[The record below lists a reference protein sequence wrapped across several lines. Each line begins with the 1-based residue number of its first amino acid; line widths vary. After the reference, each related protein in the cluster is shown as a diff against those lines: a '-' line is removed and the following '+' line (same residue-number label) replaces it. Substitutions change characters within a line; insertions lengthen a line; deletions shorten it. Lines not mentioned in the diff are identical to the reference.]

1 MTPLPPELPTDRNRW
16 YYSRLLGGAA
26 LILISTTTFALYLY
40 NPDLFRRVNR
50 QVIDIRIADLPPH
63 PPEERLDDKD
73 DDPIRHWQEQA
84 VQGDAEAQYRLGLE
98 YLNSPYPV
106 QRRAGLTWLREAAA
120 QHHLPAEETLM
131 NYLWDKNRAEAER
144 WLQQAAEEG
153 SHDAQTA
160 LAESLTPP
168 DPADKTTDKQ
178 P

>member
-1 MTPLPPELPTDRNRW
+1 MKNLTTVLALSLALCLPLH
-16 YYSRLLGGAA
+16 A
-26 LILISTTTFALYLY
+26 
-40 NPDLFRRVNR
+40 
-50 QVIDIRIADLPPH
+50 
-63 PPEERLDDKD
+63 
-73 DDPIRHWQEQA
+73 QETATSITQLQEKA
-84 VQGDAEAQYRLGLE
+84 EAGDAEAQYSLGLE

-106 QRRAGLTWLREAAA
+106 KRRAGLTWLREAAA

>member
-1 MTPLPPELPTDRNRW
+1 MTPHPPELPTDRNRW

-26 LILISTTTFALYLY
+26 LVLISTTTFALYLY
-40 NPDLFRRVNR
+40 NPDLFRREKVQTIN
-50 QVIDIRIADLPPH
+50 IPIADLPAQA
-63 PPEERLDDKD
+63 EETPLDAPD

-84 VQGDAEAQYRLGLE
+84 VRGDAEAQYRLGLE
-98 YLNSPYPV
+98 YLNAPYPV

>member
-1 MTPLPPELPTDRNRW
+1 MTPLPPNPPTDRNRW
-16 YYSRLLGGAA
+16 HYCRLLGGAA
-26 LILISTTTFALYLY
+26 LVLISTTTFALYLY
-40 NPDLFRRVNR
+40 NPELFRRANR
-50 QVIDIRIADLPPH
+50 QVINIPIAELPPH
-63 PPEERLDDKD
+63 PLEEQHDDKD
-73 DDPIRHWQEQA
+73 DDPIRQWQEQA
-84 VQGDAEAQYRLGLE
+84 VHGDAEAQYRLGLE

-120 QHHLPAEETLM
+120 QHHLRAEETLM
-131 NYLWDKNRAEAER
+131 NYLWDKNRSEAEH

-160 LAESLTPP
+160 FAESLTPP

>member
-1 MTPLPPELPTDRNRW
+1 MN
-16 YYSRLLGGAA
+16 A
-26 LILISTTTFALYLY
+26 
-40 NPDLFRRVNR
+40 
-50 QVIDIRIADLPPH
+50 
-63 PPEERLDDKD
+63 
-73 DDPIRHWQEQA
+73 
-84 VQGDAEAQYRLGLE
+84 
-98 YLNSPYPV
+98 PYPV